1 MLLTGKNSII
11 KLEVLLMKEETSV
24 ITTELLITFKAFRFT
39 YYSINLVLII
49 WILLG
54 YFINKHSSNSLPNTI
69 LLSEILV
76 FELSKAH
83 FKKKISNTDK

>member
-24 ITTELLITFKAFRFT
+24 ITTELLITFKAFRFA

-49 WILLG
+49 GILLE
-54 YFINKHSSNSLPNTI
+54 YFINKHFSNGI
-69 LLSEILV
+69 LLLICFQMLV
-76 FELSKAH
+76 FELSKEH